1 MWGVSADLAEET
13 AMRTLA
19 METPTTTSNQLSV
32 LGDLRLYASITLCK
46 HPNKL
51 ISSFLTGTL
60 PSMSIQW
67 TSESLSAPLRPK
79 RRPGAG
85 CHLQSNPF
93 SLLPHVFGCGR
104 RLYIPLTV
112 FVAATV
118 QPLLYD
124 VNRCECIMGQGGCTR
139 SLGKR
144 MVRSGSAEQ
153 FSPRSVLGGSSK
165 KRWSGPQAKW
175 VILETCF
182 TETYK
187 CLFLRLHI
195 EFSRNFET
203 RSHLS
208 KWCKHFNATDCWEDC
223 EIPKSL

>member
-51 ISSFLTGTL
+51 ISSFSTGTL

-153 FSPRSVLGGSSK
+153 FSPQSVLGGSSK